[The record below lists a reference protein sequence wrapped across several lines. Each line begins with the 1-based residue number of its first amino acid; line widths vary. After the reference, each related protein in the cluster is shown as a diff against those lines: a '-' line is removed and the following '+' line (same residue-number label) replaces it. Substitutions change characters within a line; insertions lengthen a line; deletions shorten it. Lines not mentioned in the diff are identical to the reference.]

1 MLIERAITAGR
12 LGCSTR
18 GWLPSALFPSE
29 EPLAYDPG
37 PASSRACLAC
47 KQAKRKVTPL
57 VVRER
62 PHSNS
67 FNVETFYFLPK
78 DEFLAKTRD
87 WVRL

>member
-1 MLIERAITAGR
+1 MSGVQAGKEK
-12 LGCSTR
+12 GDT
-18 GWLPSALFPSE
+18 
-29 EPLAYDPG
+29 
-37 PASSRACLAC
+37 
-47 KQAKRKVTPL
+47 L